1 VSIVPSAVK
10 PSPEPAGDAPRRPAR
25 TRTRTWLPWLVV
37 FCYLAGAIAVT
48 GRLWADPAS
57 LAQAGDPADV
67 DLFAWFMH
75 YDATAVAH
83 GNLPALITTAMNAP
97 RGINLMWNTS
107 ILLPGIVLTP
117 LTLLA
122 GPQVSLTVM
131 LTLGIAG
138 SAATSFWVLRRWGA
152 SLGAGALGGAVYG
165 FSPAIVNSGIGHYHL
180 EFAVLPPLIIDAAL
194 RIVTGRGDPLRTGLW
209 LGLLAAAQFFT
220 GEELLADTAL
230 TGLVLVAVVAAR
242 VPGRRVKA
250 KGVVLGLATGAAVAL
265 VICARPL
272 WVQLYGPLTQ
282 HNNPVGPDPFTNK
295 PAFFVEP
302 PGNLLFHTAGSATSA
317 AAYSRGLPEYL
328 GYLGWPLLVVLTAAT
343 IRFWRDPRIRAAGVT
358 WAVLEVLSLGGGTM
372 SDGWLRYPGV
382 LLPFHYLQGA
392 PLFSQALPDRL
403 SILADGAAG
412 AVLAFSLDRARSAVL
427 ASRGG
432 RPETPPARRVL
443 AWSRAVP
450 GAVAIVA
457 VLPLVPLPY
466 QPAPVTGVPAGWQ
479 ATFTRLRLPPGA
491 RVLVVPVGSDR
502 RPQALRWQADTGE
515 PRLMI
520 GGYFIGPNQA
530 GQQIIYRP
538 GPTTTAA
545 QYLDGLW
552 NGPPQAGSLPPG
564 LLRGDLGYWRPAA
577 VVAVTS
583 PASRLGRYLLALFG
597 PPDDEI
603 GGVLAWRPARSGAW
617 NLWPSA
623 HPHAR
628 LVTSGHR

>member
-1 VSIVPSAVK
+1 VSIVPSAA
-10 PSPEPAGDAPRRPAR
+10 PPALVAPRRPAR
-25 TRTRTWLPWLVV
+25 APTWLPWLVV
-37 FCYLAGAIAVT
+37 ACYLAGAIAVT

-75 YDATAVAH
+75 YDAAAVAH
-83 GNLPALITTAMNAP
+83 GHLPALVTAAMNAP

-107 ILLPGIVLTP
+107 VLLPGILLAPV
-117 LTLLA
+117 TLLA

-138 SAATSFWVLRRWGA
+138 SAAALFWVLRRWGA
-152 SLGAGALGGAVYG
+152 SLGAAALGGAVYG

-180 EFAVLPPLIIDAAL
+180 EFAVLPPLIIDALL
-194 RIVTGRGDPLRTGLW
+194 RVVTGRGNPLRTGLW
-209 LGLLAAAQFFT
+209 LGLLTAAQLFT

-230 TGLVLVAVVAAR
+230 AGLILVTVVVATAPR
-242 VPGRRVKA
+242 CRVKA
-250 KGVVLGLATGAAVAL
+250 KDVGLGLASGAAVAL

-272 WVQLYGPLTQ
+272 WAQLYGPLAQ
-282 HNNPVGPDPFTNK
+282 HNIPAGADPITNK
-295 PAFFVEP
+295 PAFFVEA
-302 PGNLLFHTAGSATSA
+302 PGNLLFHTAGSAASA
-317 AAYSRGLPEYL
+317 AAYGRGLAEYL
-328 GYLGWPLLVVLTAAT
+328 GYLGWPLLVVLTAAA
-343 IRFWRDPRIRAAGVT
+343 IRFWRDPKIRAAGLT
-358 WAVLEVLSLGGGTM
+358 WAVLEILSLGGSTL
-372 SDGWLRYPGV
+372 SDGSLRYPGA

-412 AVLAFSLDRARSAVL
+412 AVLAFALGRARSAVL
-427 ASRGG
+427 ASGG
-432 RPETPPARRVL
+432 RRPQTPPSA
-443 AWSRAVP
+443 APWTRAVP
-450 GAVAIVA
+450 GLVAIAA

-466 QPAPVTGVPAGWQ
+466 QPAPVADVPAGWQ
-479 ATFTRLRLPPGA
+479 AAFARLHLAAGA

-530 GQQIIYRP
+530 GQQMIYIS
-538 GPTTTAA
+538 GPATTAA

-552 NGPPQAGSLPPG
+552 NGPPRAGSLPPG
-564 LLRGDLGYWRPAA
+564 LLRSDFAYWRPAA

-583 PASRLGRYLLALFG
+583 PASRLGHYLAALLG
-597 PPDDEI
+597 PPDDKI
-603 GGVLAWRPARSGAW
+603 GDVLAWRRPAGSEPGT
-617 NLWPSA
+617 WPLRPPG
-623 HPHAR
+623 HRHAR
-628 LVTSGHR
+628 LATSRHR